1 MRAIL
6 RGSPRLVNSG
16 RRRPPVRTRGRLAF
30 TLIELLVVIAIIA
43 VLAALLMPALGAA
56 KEKGRQTQCLDHLRQ
71 LGMSAVLYAD
81 DHDEQFPAR
90 MLDNRWPTQLRP
102 FYANRRVL
110 VCPSDPFASNELRQ
124 QRRSRRDTVPDLAA
138 RSFIINGWND
148 YFLLVAGRRSGSVD
162 AFVGR
167 SIRIGAIGEPSD
179 TVVFGE
185 KRSGSQHFYMDFLEA
200 GGNDIYEVER
210 GRHTARRRREFRD
223 RPTGGSNYAM
233 ADGSARFI
241 EQGHL
246 LFPMNL
252 WGVTER
258 FRNDRV
264 FSQ

>member
-1 MRAIL
+1 MRPIL
-6 RGSPRLVNSG
+6 TPEPRRVQ
-16 RRRPPVRTRGRLAF
+16 PPVPGVAAAAPAFDPRGF
-30 TLIELLVVIAIIA
+30 TLIELLVVVAIIA
-43 VLAALLMPALGAA
+43 ILAALLMPALSAA

-81 DHDEQFPAR
+81 DNDEMFPAR
-90 MLDNRWPTQLRP
+90 AANNRWPTQLRP
-102 FYANRRVL
+102 QYANLRIL
-110 VCPSDPFASNELRQ
+110 VCPSDAWAAGESRQ
-124 QRRSRRDTVPDLAA
+124 QRRSRRDVLPDLAA

-148 YFLLVAGRRSGSVD
+148 YFLLLRGGRAGGVD
-162 AFVGR
+162 AFMGR
-167 SIRIGAIGEPSD
+167 SLRIAAIQEPSD

-200 GGNDIYEVER
+200 GGNDIHEVER
-210 GRHTARRRREFRD
+210 GRHAARRRREFRD
-223 RPTGGSNYAM
+223 RPSGGSNYAM

-246 LFPMNL
+246 LF